1 MNRMKTFIDAR
12 ALITASAAVF
22 QKLGEAVF

>member
-1 MNRMKTFIDAR
+1 MLNDPRRSPHADVE
-12 ALITASAAVF
+12 TASAAVF